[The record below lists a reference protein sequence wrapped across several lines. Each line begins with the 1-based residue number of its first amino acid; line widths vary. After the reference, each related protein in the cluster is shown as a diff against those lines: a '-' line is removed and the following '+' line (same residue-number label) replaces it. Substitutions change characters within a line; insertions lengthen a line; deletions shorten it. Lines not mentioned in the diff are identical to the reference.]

1 MEENPI
7 TDDKILIQL
16 LKKLSDVQAQ
26 LSAAMSTSF
35 ERHTIDE
42 IRKVIDK
49 SKRNVEKDSKRY
61 GQDPNEASSSIE
73 DLSESLEE
81 ARNEY
86 SNEKN
91 FWLIEN
97 CELQKDEF
105 KKVIETRE
113 LQTRIKEL
121 QIQLE
126 ALEGEPKKQEEVR
139 RQIQECESRIQAN
152 LEDIEKC
159 RESEGKIKDNIDSC
173 MLRCTRSINE
183 ASEEKGLLPVSE
195 KTSFFSQIISRIKDK
210 IGGKDKFKKFVIIPI
225 RRKST
230 FIRDVVISNA
240 HDEIIAGIMPQIKEL
255 YIPEGSD
262 NLSDMIASHMK
273 IVKDGAPVIVENGS
287 KNKNYLISD
296 FSKNTIT
303 QDEKN
308 PPENAKE
315 IV

>member
-1 MEENPI
+1 MEEN
-7 TDDKILIQL
+7 TTADDKNLIQL
-16 LKKLSDVQAQ
+16 LKKLSDIQAQ
-26 LSAAMSTSF
+26 LSAAISTNF

-42 IRKVIDK
+42 IRGVIDI
-49 SKRNVEKDSKRY
+49 SKRNVAKDSKRY
-61 GQDPNEASSSIE
+61 GQDPSEASSSIE

-81 ARNEY
+81 TRNEY

-113 LQTRIKEL
+113 LQTRIKQL
-121 QIQLE
+121 QIQLA
-126 ALEGEPKKQEEVR
+126 ALDGEPKKQEEVR
-139 RQIQECESRIQAN
+139 KQIQECEDRIKSN
-152 LEDIEKC
+152 LIDIEKC

-173 MLRCTRSINE
+173 MLRCTMSITD

-195 KTSFFSQIISRIKDK
+195 KSGFFMQLISRIKDR
-210 IGGKDKFKKFVIIPI
+210 IGGKDKFKQFVIIPI

-230 FIRDVVISNA
+230 YIRDVVISNA

-255 YIPEGSD
+255 YIPSGEE

-273 IVKDGAPVIVENGS
+273 IVKDGAPVIIENGS

-296 FSKNTIT
+296 FSKNTIPHE
-303 QDEKN
+303 DKE
-308 PPENAKE
+308 PSEDAKE